1 MDSPAPAPT
10 NIDIASPAID
20 IDTNINASLSTIDIY
35 INAASPTIVGIA
47 APAIIDIASPTTIE
61 SALVFAIDPPAT
73 TVVDP
78 ILCLMGSTSAR
89 TGGFDMTLGLFN
101 FHVGDDGATELISII
116 EPVPLAANLD
126 TPLRSGALL

>member
-20 IDTNINASLSTIDIY
+20 ADTNINASLSAIDIY

-61 SALVFAIDPPAT
+61 SAPVFAIDPPAT